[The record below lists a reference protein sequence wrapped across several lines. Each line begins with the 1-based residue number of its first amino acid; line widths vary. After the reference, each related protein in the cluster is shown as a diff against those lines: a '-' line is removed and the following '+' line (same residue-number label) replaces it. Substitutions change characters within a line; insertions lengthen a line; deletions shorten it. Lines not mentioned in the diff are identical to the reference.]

1 MTQDDVNDYTNRRR
15 RAINSARYERWLN
28 EAASTFKNPD
38 RVKRQLASFIEE
50 LRREDDEPEPAPID
64 PQYKREFMEQMSI
77 AEPFTINRIKN
88 NVDRHLKVG
97 GDDAA

>member
-1 MTQDDVNDYTNRRR
+1 MTQHK
-15 RAINSARYERWLN
+15 NSPRYERWLN
-28 EAASTFKNPD
+28 EAASTFKNPE
-38 RVKRQLASFIEE
+38 RVKRRLAFFIGE

-64 PQYKREFMEQMSI
+64 PQYKREFMEQMPR
-77 AEPFTINRIKN
+77 AEPLTINRIKG